1 MRLSFSNALVIDMVI
16 NISKIKTAVNEIIEK
31 ILAGTDDILE
41 KPSKVLTKFWTNSQQ
56 RFSRSM
62 KI

>member
-41 KPSKVLTKFWTNSQQ
+41 KPSKLLTKFWTNLQQ

>member
-41 KPSKVLTKFWTNSQQ
+41 KPSKVLTKFWTNLQQ